1 MSMIESNSSSFN
13 GDDSALNGNGESVHC
28 CPCLQL
34 LTFFFSIPSGERSFL
49 AGHGVP
55 TDRKHYIGI
64 YSPQARKIRI
74 KKFIEKRKYR
84 MWSKKVKYDVRKS
97 FADSR
102 VRVKGRFVKKS
113 EDPTAGGGGS
123 TITTTTTTTTSS
135 AKSDRQKS

>member
-1 MSMIESNSSSFN
+1 MGGGANVRPRSVSMSMLENSSSSFRN
-13 GDDSALNGNGESVHC
+13 GDDSLNDNGERAMDY
-28 CPCLQL
+28 L
-34 LTFFFSIPSGERSFL
+34 GAGNSFNSAL
-49 AGHGVP
+49 MK
-55 TDRKHYIGI
+55 DRKHYIGI

-123 TITTTTTTTTSS
+123 TTTTTTSS
-135 AKSDRQKS
+135 FSANKKQ